1 MCACH
6 GAEFYR
12 WRYALFLA
20 IDANFQLKRKAVSS
34 NDRDP
39 SLNSGWAYFVEEDA
53 YKKFLS
59 ERSTERQ
66 EVCILFVLFSSM
78 I

>member
-1 MCACH
+1 MVLSLI
-6 GAEFYR
+6 R

-20 IDANFQLKRKAVSS
+20 IDANFRLKRKAISS
-34 NDRDP
+34 DDRDP
-39 SLNSGWAYFVEEDA
+39 SLNSGWAYFVEEHA

-66 EVCILFVLFSSM
+66 EVRILV
-78 I
+78 ICPVW